1 MLEDEK
7 HQQLIRQYDTGQYL
21 LSLRTQKGLTQPK
34 VGKALGISPSYLSEI
49 EKGVRMPSDE
59 LIVEIASYYEI
70 SDNDLFQRYG
80 KMPVLVRQEMRE
92 HPYLQDALAELRRL
106 RKKGKITDEQ
116 SDKLLR
122 EITTIYKKHIDE
134 ISGRE

>member
-1 MLEDEK
+1 MEDEK

-21 LSLRTQKGLTQPK
+21 LSLRTEKGLTQPV
-34 VGKALGISPSYLSEI
+34 VGKALGISSSYLSEI

-59 LIVEIASYYEI
+59 LIEEFANYYGVN
-70 SDNDLFQRYG
+70 DNDLFQRYG
-80 KMPVLVRQEMRE
+80 KIPVIVRQEMRE
-92 HPYLQDALAELRRL
+92 HPYLQDTLAELRRL

-122 EITTIYKKHIDE
+122 EITTVYKKHIEE
-134 ISGRE
+134 IRGEE